1 MYQREQLSHHHQA
14 ILLLVASIAFLSI
27 PALACTNLLVTPGA
41 SENGDVM
48 IAYNAD
54 SGNLMG
60 SLYHYPARKSNSS
73 PPPARKVW
81 NWDTAAYLGEIPDAE
96 QTYNVV
102 GNTNEWGLTIGET
115 TWGGRDGGK
124 QVGAIMDYGSLIWVT
139 LQRSKTAR
147 EAVKTI
153 DHLLQTYG
161 YSSSGESFSIGD
173 TKEAWLMEIY
183 PKGTELGAV
192 WVASRVPDGYVGS
205 HANQARTRTFKMD
218 DPDNVLFAKDVV
230 TYAQRKGWY
239 PKDKPAEEF
248 DFAAA
253 CECSNSRL
261 GLRLLPMH

>member
-1 MYQREQLSHHHQA
+1 MVSTQLACQALSSGSQA
-14 ILLLVASIAFLSI
+14 I
-27 PALACTNLLVTPGA
+27 
-41 SENGDVM
+41 
-48 IAYNAD
+48 
-54 SGNLMG
+54 
-60 SLYHYPARKSNSS
+60 
-73 PPPARKVW
+73 
-81 NWDTAAYLGEIPDAE
+81 
-96 QTYNVV
+96 
-102 GNTNEWGLTIGET
+102 
-115 TWGGRDGGK
+115 
-124 QVGAIMDYGSLIWVT
+124 
-139 LQRSKTAR
+139 QRSKTAR

-239 PKDKPAEEF
+239 PV
-248 DFAAA
+248 
-253 CECSNSRL
+253 SYTHL
-261 GLRLLPMH
+261 TLPTTPYV

>member
-1 MYQREQLSHHHQA
+1 MS
-14 ILLLVASIAFLSI
+14 
-27 PALACTNLLVTPGA
+27 T
-41 SENGDVM
+41 
-48 IAYNAD
+48 
-54 SGNLMG
+54 
-60 SLYHYPARKSNSS
+60 
-73 PPPARKVW
+73 
-81 NWDTAAYLGEIPDAE
+81 
-96 QTYNVV
+96 
-102 GNTNEWGLTIGET
+102 
-115 TWGGRDGGK
+115 GRDGGK

-248 DFAAA
+248 DFTF
-253 CECSNSRL
+253 SNKTAWDPLCLEVRGKLVASGVRVWQQQTNIPKDSDNCTPSFSSC
-261 GLRLLPMH
+261 LLLLLLV